1 MNGVAAPEKG
11 PPCLLP
17 QGTATLARSSNPGP
31 NADWPTVVAG
41 RADDG
46 DIVLARNSR
55 ASPKENLRPA
65 DPLMLLGGCPFL
77 QGGPIPALPVDAH
90 HRESDALPCFAL
102 ALWDVVWTSG
112 ETMTWELQDWRDK
125 LDGTDVSQVSPPGMP
140 GINLLDPT
148 LSAKEKKE
156 ALTTSRWPF
165 VSAFPGPQRW

>member
-1 MNGVAAPEKG
+1 
-11 PPCLLP
+11 
-17 QGTATLARSSNPGP
+17 
-31 NADWPTVVAG
+31 
-41 RADDG
+41 
-46 DIVLARNSR
+46 
-55 ASPKENLRPA
+55 
-65 DPLMLLGGCPFL
+65 MLLGGCPFL
-77 QGGPIPALPVDAH
+77 QGGPILPSQWTPTIA
-90 HRESDALPCFAL
+90 SPDALPCFAL

-125 LDGTDVSQVSPPGMP
+125 LDGIDVSQVSPPGMP